1 MRILFTSEYINSSMN
16 MKPNRLLKHQHT
28 LIAIGLFC
36 LTFFVYFYSQNRFIK
51 DSRWAIHVASS
62 IINAGDSD
70 LNEYRQVAENI
81 NFTST
86 AGYGDQLFSYFPVG
100 NSILI
105 LPIVWIIEQT
115 SQRPEQQTF
124 YEYLQETSPHAP
136 YLVNIQHAIASL
148 TVALIMP
155 ILYYIGYTQ
164 FSSRIAI
171 IGVLIFAFGTSAYST
186 ASLVL
191 WQHGPSM
198 LMLTITLALFVR
210 GEQYPNAIQWAGIPL
225 AFSFIIRPTNSIPI
239 VLFTMLVFLRYR
251 RQLPVYILGAMS
263 IALPFFWSNHAVYGS
278 FLSPYY
284 EPQRVGSSPY
294 FTEAL
299 IGNLLSPGRGLFLFS
314 PIMLFAFYGIYAK
327 FRRVRLT
334 LLEGSLAIIIIL
346 HWILISTFAHWWGGG
361 SYGPRL
367 FTDMMP
373 YMTYFLWMSLHELGL
388 VTKHARFRQMGMGIF
403 MVLAFVSIA
412 IHYVG
417 ANTPIVDQW
426 TRWPVGLETHPSVR
440 LWDWEDFMFLRT
452 VEDWPFSSL
461 PTEISLDLENNSA
474 IIPITT
480 QNKANEAYS
489 WEIKVPS
496 SLRIEETGDA
506 IYSYTISGVPTAVSK
521 TAVSPATSQ
530 HLSITIDQPLDSFAD
545 PSLGAIMVTAKT
557 LLGEEKSVQVIPV
570 SIVNNGRFWYESN
583 ALSNTIWLPSD
594 LQVNSDKA
602 DSSLYGLYGVG
613 WYALEAFDQ
622 YQWRWAQSPAELYVF
637 SVKSRTVTLALV
649 LNTLYDQT
657 NADGVGDTGILHL
670 STSEE
675 ALVKQVS
682 TGEIINIPL
691 SLDKGWNTLTF
702 NLEAGNFSPAD
713 IDTTSADRRTLSFS
727 LDSINIITAD

>member
-1 MRILFTSEYINSSMN
+1 
-16 MKPNRLLKHQHT
+16 MKHNRLIKHQHT
-28 LIAIGLFC
+28 LIAVGLFC
-36 LTFFVYFYSQNRFIK
+36 LTFSVYFYSQNRFIK

-70 LNEYRQVAENI
+70 LNEYQQVAKNI

-86 AGYGDQLFSYFPVG
+86 REHDEQLFSYFPIG

-115 SQRPEQQTF
+115 SQHPEQQTF

-136 YLVNIQHAIASL
+136 YLVSIQHAIASL
-148 TVALIMP
+148 IVALIMP
-155 ILYYIGYTQ
+155 ILYYIGHTQ
-164 FSSRIAI
+164 FSSKIAV
-171 IGVLIFAFGTSAYST
+171 IGILVFAFGTSAYST
-186 ASLVL
+186 ASLVI

-210 GEQYPNAIQWAGIPL
+210 AEQYPRAIQWAGIPL

-239 VLFTMLVFLRYR
+239 ILFTIIVFLRYR

-263 IALPFFWSNHAVYGS
+263 IAIPFFLSNHAVYGS

-284 EPQRVGSSPY
+284 KPQRVGSSPY

-299 IGNLLSPGRGLFLFS
+299 IGNLISPGRGLFMFS
-314 PIMLFAFYGIYAK
+314 PIMLFVFYGVYAK

-334 LLEGSLAIIIIL
+334 LLENSLAIIIIL

-373 YMTYFLWMSLHELGL
+373 YMTYFLWMSLYELGL
-388 VTKHARFRQMGMGIF
+388 VTKYVRFRQVGMGIF
-403 MVLAFVSIA
+403 IILAFISIA

-417 ANTPIVDQW
+417 ANVPIVDQW

-440 LWDWEDFMFLRT
+440 LWDWEDLMFLRT
-452 VEDWPFSSL
+452 VDDWPFDSP
-461 PTEISLDLENNSA
+461 PTEISLDPENSSTA
-474 IIPITT
+474 IPITIH
-480 QNKANEAYS
+480 NKANDAYY

-496 SLRIEETGDA
+496 PLRIEGDGDD
-506 IYSYTISGVPTAVSK
+506 IYSYTMSGVPTAVSK
-521 TAVSPATSQ
+521 TAVLPATSES
-530 HLSITIDQPLDSFAD
+530 LSITIDQPLDSFAD

-557 LLGEEKSVQVIPV
+557 LLGEERSVQVIPV
-570 SIVNNGRFWYESN
+570 SIVNNGRLWYESN

-594 LQVNSDKA
+594 LQINSNKA
-602 DSSLYGLYGVG
+602 NSSLYGLYGVG
-613 WYALEAFDQ
+613 WYALETFEQ

-637 SVKSRTVTLALV
+637 SAKPRTVTLALA

-657 NADGVGDTGILHL
+657 HASGIGDRGTLHISTGG
-670 STSEE
+670 EE
-675 ALVKQVS
+675 FVEQVS
-682 TGEIINIPL
+682 TGELINIPL

-702 NLEAGNFSPAD
+702 NLEAGNFTPAD

-727 LDSINIITAD
+727 LDSINIVTAD